1 MKHIISLSITQATT
15 APKQERTKEHLPR
28 TYFRNISTEWG
39 KHREN
44 NYVDYD
50 KEVLVPKMLSR
61 EGPPVVTADVNNDG
75 LDDVFLG
82 NASNSAAQLLLQ
94 TKDGQ
99 FISTNLS
106 LWDE

>member
-1 MKHIISLSITQATT
+1 MGQTQ
-15 APKQERTKEHLPR
+15 K
-28 TYFRNISTEWG
+28 
-39 KHREN
+39 N

-82 NASNSAAQLLLQ
+82 NASNSAAFSNKRR
-94 TKDGQ
+94 TDS
-99 FISTNLS
+99 STNLS
-106 LWDE
+106 LWDEKK